1 MVGRTYQVSASGI
14 GCRIACVKAETGN
27 SSAIGIRRTP
37 QRGAGRRALSRAW
50 ACEGRSRKGPREAE
64 RGREGTSGAERGRAG
79 PSGTEGG
86 RVGPSEAEGG
96 RAGPTG
102 AKRDEST
109 PAVFLLLVPRSSQGL
124 EVHEGLSRLVL
135 HH

>member
-64 RGREGTSGAERGRAG
+64 GGRGRPSGVERERAGTSEAERTELGRGG
-79 PSGTEGG
+79 PSG
-86 RVGPSEAEGG
+86 
-96 RAGPTG
+96 
-102 AKRDEST
+102 DERT
-109 PAVFLLLVPRSSQGL
+109 PAVFFLLVPRSCQGL
-124 EVHEGLSRLVL
+124 EVHEGLSCLVL
-135 HH
+135 HR